1 MGFFRKKNG
10 KLRKEFDEK
19 LVDKLHN
26 YKDTYL
32 SQVELME
39 RSVDPPDDLLI
50 HIKIYQAKYFFL
62 LKEAKARNVL
72 ITRMK

>member
-1 MGFFRKKNG
+1 MGFFRKKG
-10 KLRKEFDEK
+10 KIRKEFDEK
-19 LVDKLHN
+19 LVDRLHD

-50 HIKIYQAKYFFL
+50 HVKLYQAKYFFL

-72 ITRMK
+72 ITKMK

>member
-1 MGFFRKKNG
+1 MGFFRKKG
-10 KLRKEFDEK
+10 KIRKEFDEK
-19 LVDKLHN
+19 LVDRLN
-26 YKDTYL
+26 DYKDIYL

-50 HIKIYQAKYFFL
+50 HVKLYQAKYFFL

-72 ITRMK
+72 ITKMK

>member
-1 MGFFRKKNG
+1 MGFFRKKG
-10 KLRKEFDEK
+10 KIRKEFDEK
-19 LVDKLHN
+19 LVDRLLD
-26 YKDTYL
+26 YKDIYL

-50 HIKIYQAKYFFL
+50 HVKLYQAKYFFL

-72 ITRMK
+72 ITKMK